1 MILEIPLLMPPLRIL
16 ETPSVMLPLR
26 ILETPSVLMKLP
38 KILEIRSV
46 W

>member
-16 ETPSVMLPLR
+16 ETPSVMVLVR
-26 ILETPSVLMKLP
+26 ILETPSVLMKLLR
-38 KILEIRSV
+38 ILEIRSV